1 MITLVRASEIC
12 DNKLL
17 TLESDFQ
24 QRAREWLHKMQ
35 EISVYPLIYCGF
47 RSFTEQD
54 ALYAQGRTKAGRI
67 VTKARG
73 GQSYHNYG
81 LAYDWVALRENPK
94 NRGFYESDWDNDE
107 AYRIGDAIGHALKI
121 TPIEWESG
129 HMQDAR
135 YKKFSD
141 IPAKGTTKVVQAF
154 AENIE
159 TKKPS
164 FFSSWKS
171 R

>member
-1 MITLVRASEIC
+1 MISLVRASEIC

-17 TLESDFQ
+17 TLEADFQ
-24 QRAREWLHKMQ
+24 QRAREWLHKMH

-47 RSFTEQD
+47 RSCTEQD
-54 ALYAQGRTKAGRI
+54 ALYAQGRTIAGRI

-81 LAYDWVALRENPK
+81 LAFDWVCLRENPK
-94 NRGFYESDWDNDE
+94 NKGFYDSDWDNDGC
-107 AYRIGDAIGHALKI
+107 YKMGDAIAHALKI

-129 HMQDAR
+129 HLQDAR
-135 YKKFSD
+135 YPRFSD
-141 IPAKGTTKVVQAF
+141 IPAKGTTKAIQVF
-154 AENIE
+154 ADDFQPR
-159 TKKPS
+159 KKK
-164 FFSSWKS
+164 FFSGWRS